1 MPWKETMFEQV
12 KTQRI
17 SDEIVRQIRDALF
30 AGKLRVGDKLPTERM
45 LAEQFGTSRTSL
57 REAVRGL
64 EQQGIIQV
72 KKGVTGGLFIAD
84 VDHRSVS
91 KSLHTLLQLGKV
103 SIHHIAE
110 VRMVFEPEAARLA
123 AQRARPEDL
132 QELEEVIQK
141 MAALVKTGKR
151 PTFFDLKFHKLV
163 ARAAGNPIF
172 EMLAES
178 MLEVASQVITEIN
191 PSIAMLRHVLKC
203 HREVFDAIRNRNGDL
218 AFEAMSAHIVD
229 IQERLAAGANRKR
242 RTNSGSTRGK
252 TFKKSV
258 HPPRI

>member
-1 MPWKETMFEQV
+1 MFEPV

-30 AGKLRVGDKLPTERM
+30 AGALRVGDKLPTERM
-45 LAEQFGTSRTSL
+45 LAKEFEASRTSV
-57 REAVRGL
+57 REAIRGL

-72 KKGVTGGLFIAD
+72 KKGVSGGLFIAD
-84 VDHRSVS
+84 VDHRLVS
-91 KSLHTLLQLGKV
+91 KSFHTLFQLRKV

-110 VRMVFEPEAARLA
+110 VRMLFEPEAARLA
-123 AQRARPEDL
+123 AQRAKPEDL

-141 MAALVKTGKR
+141 MADVVKTGKR

-178 MLEVASQVITEIN
+178 MLEVVSQVITEIN
-191 PSIAMLRHVLKC
+191 PSIEMLRHVLQC
-203 HREVFDAIRNRNGDL
+203 HREVFEAIRSRDGNL
-218 AFEAMSAHIVD
+218 AFEVMYAHIVD
-229 IQERLAAGANRKR
+229 VQKRLAAGASRKR
-242 RTNSGSTRGK
+242 RTNK
-252 TFKKSV
+252 ALLKK
-258 HPPRI
+258 